1 MREKILFMPHAN
13 IQYSQLHPD
22 RRRWVMKNC
31 YEKIFDVVAEGGYRI
46 AFEAS
51 GRTIEEMAHQAPEV
65 LDKLKAL
72 LREGRIEAVGSPYTR
87 CMLGNMPPKMGLIS
101 LKHGLDV
108 WERYT
113 GVRPVTGWNPE
124 CGWAS
129 YIPDLYKQAGFQTLI
144 MDADSFFLSFDEIRE
159 ATGLAGGT
167 DQHGVEKSFCPVI
180 SRKN

>member
-1 MREKILFMPHAN
+1 M
-13 IQYSQLHPD
+13 
-22 RRRWVMKNC
+22 
-31 YEKIFDVVAEGGYRI
+31 
-46 AFEAS
+46 
-51 GRTIEEMAHQAPEV
+51 
-65 LDKLKAL
+65 
-72 LREGRIEAVGSPYTR
+72 
-87 CMLGNMPPKMGLIS
+87 
-101 LKHGLDV
+101 
-108 WERYT
+108 
-113 GVRPVTGWNPE
+113 TGWNPE